1 MRSMPKKAS
10 DGNLSGEQLTKA
22 TAERVFGWKSVYK
35 YQGKLLGKKQDKAG
49 HWRKAKVP
57 DYSGDLQFAYAIDER
72 MKDLGRWGRYI
83 KELSRITKSK
93 NLPADWA
100 TPEQRCQAALK
111 VNGGYLRLIRS
122 TKDDR

>member
-1 MRSMPKKAS
+1 
-10 DGNLSGEQLTKA
+10 
-22 TAERVFGWKSVYK
+22 
-35 YQGKLLGKKQDKAG
+35 
-49 HWRKAKVP
+49 VP
-57 DYSGDLQFAYAIDER
+57 DYSGDLQVAYAIDER
-72 MKDLGRWGRYI
+72 MKDLGRWDRYI

-122 TKDDR
+122 TKDR